1 MTKVTIKNQ
10 VDEIEPVHK
19 IGNFYNWGN
28 SSSCLYLLVSW
39 WIGNDYYLGMWDMSE
54 DTMLYEKEYNEGLVT
69 TTEIKEYI
77 EERGFKLINNVEIII
92 S

>member
-10 VDEIEPVHK
+10 SDKIQSVHK
-19 IGNFYNWGN
+19 IGNYYNWGK

-39 WIGNDYYLGMWDMSE
+39 RVGTDYYLGMWDMSE

-69 TTEIKEYI
+69 DTEIKKYI
-77 EERGFKLINNVEIII
+77 EEQDFKLVNNVGI
-92 S
+92 SFS